1 MLKKVMVILNI
12 EKLFLMFFS
21 PVKKST
27 IQLSS
32 LDIFIEH
39 LIFLEMCIFK
49 IKLTYFF
56 FLFTDT
62 RKFYLE
68 DICLITLLKGMCLKF
83 MNFPEQAE
91 ECFKFVITK
100 QGQIIK
106 DTYLIPYAQFELAL
120 KIKSDGQL
128 SESLDLL
135 EKTK

>member
-1 MLKKVMVILNI
+1 
-12 EKLFLMFFS
+12 
-21 PVKKST
+21 
-27 IQLSS
+27 
-32 LDIFIEH
+32 
-39 LIFLEMCIFK
+39 
-49 IKLTYFF
+49 
-56 FLFTDT
+56 
-62 RKFYLE
+62 
-68 DICLITLLKGMCLKF
+68 

-91 ECFKFVITK
+91 ECFKFVINK

>member
-39 LIFLEMCIFK
+39 LIFLQKCIFK

-56 FLFTDT
+56 PVYRYQKVLPG
-62 RKFYLE
+62 RY
-68 DICLITLLKGMCLKF
+68 M
-83 MNFPEQAE
+83 
-91 ECFKFVITK
+91 
-100 QGQIIK
+100 
-106 DTYLIPYAQFELAL
+106 
-120 KIKSDGQL
+120 SDNIA
-128 SESLDLL
+128 
-135 EKTK
+135 

>member
-32 LDIFIEH
+32 LEH
-39 LIFLEMCIFK
+39 LIFFKKCIFK

>member
-1 MLKKVMVILNI
+1 
-12 EKLFLMFFS
+12 
-21 PVKKST
+21 
-27 IQLSS
+27 
-32 LDIFIEH
+32 
-39 LIFLEMCIFK
+39 
-49 IKLTYFF
+49 
-56 FLFTDT
+56 
-62 RKFYLE
+62 
-68 DICLITLLKGMCLKF
+68 MCLKF